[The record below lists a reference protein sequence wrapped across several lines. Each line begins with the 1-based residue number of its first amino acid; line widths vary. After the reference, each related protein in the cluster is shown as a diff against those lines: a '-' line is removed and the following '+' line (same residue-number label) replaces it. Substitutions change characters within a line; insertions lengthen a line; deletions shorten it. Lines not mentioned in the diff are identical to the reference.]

1 MASRIPDNELLVI
14 VREGFRQR
22 RFFFIHLL
30 VYAIVTVMFIL
41 TSGFGPPWFPWG
53 AGGWGIAVAIHLL
66 DVVAISGNAG
76 WTVRR
81 IQRQLDEY
89 EALAKEGPMAQQ
101 LSNEELYKLARERVE
116 EKKGFFSHLATY
128 IVVNAALMLIWK
140 FGSGG
145 GYPWF
150 VWPLGGWGIGVA
162 FHFLG
167 VFVLP
172 SHQGGW
178 EQREIMKE
186 IERLKQEIDK

>member
-1 MASRIPDNELLVI
+1 MTPRIPDDQLLVI
-14 VREGFRQR
+14 AREGFRQR
-22 RFFFIHLL
+22 RLFFIHLL
-30 VYAIVTVMFIL
+30 VYVIVTCMFMF

-66 DVVAISGNAG
+66 DVLAISGNTG
-76 WTVRR
+76 WTVRQ
-81 IQRQLDEY
+81 IKRQLDEY
-89 EALAKEGPMAQQ
+89 EALASKGPMSRQ
-101 LSNEELYKLARERVE
+101 LSDEELYKMARQRIE

-128 IVVNAALMLIWK
+128 IVVNGALVVIWTIT
-140 FGSGG
+140 SGG

-150 VWPLGGWGIGVA
+150 VWPLGGWGIGLA
-162 FHFLG
+162 FHFLA